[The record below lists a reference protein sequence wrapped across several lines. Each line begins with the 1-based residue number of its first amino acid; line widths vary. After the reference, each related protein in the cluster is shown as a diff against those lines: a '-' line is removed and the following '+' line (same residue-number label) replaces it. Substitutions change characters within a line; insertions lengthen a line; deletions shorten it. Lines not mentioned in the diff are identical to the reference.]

1 MINFNNSQRL
11 GLDLDRHIAL
21 DAGAGTGKTTV
32 MAERYVQHLIAHDQ
46 RATHVTPQ
54 GPRTPLSG
62 HGALR
67 APARE
72 RTDLEAWPGLLP
84 SEVVAI
90 TFTKKAAAEL
100 KARIRQR
107 LGQSR
112 ATAVAAD
119 DAEGVFDPRLRSDAD
134 VEMLLSSL
142 DEAPISTIDAFL
154 NRLIQPHI
162 DRVTLYPSH
171 TFVAEAQKPVM
182 LNDAL
187 HTVWRIRSVE
197 DAHEAGVLHHHEA
210 FIGARDRL
218 VAMMGGQGP
227 AEVVLNG
234 LMNRSLFVEQSHRA
248 MIQRSEDLGLDWNGR
263 GPVPVAVLLDLIAEP
278 VRNEL
283 QGHLSALHADLR
295 DWVDLF
301 LQHHERC
308 VAPAEGDTH
317 LTRFNHLVR
326 MAHGDLPESTGAG
339 LSWAWKLNMA
349 LASTSGLAAK
359 PPTFFPRSALPQS
372 DGWPA
377 GLLTKS
383 KASTAGIGK
392 DGRAALYDQAGVLQ
406 DRLVRRLHAPLGSL
420 VNLLAKAAFLIE
432 PGDGFDGMPLESP
445 LRLAPLTQPLPNE
458 PPSTGTF
465 VDGEL
470 QAQVLSD
477 LIEVHRATHQILA
490 RRKSLDGLHDF
501 DDLQR
506 FAADVLLAR
515 CPDVCRHRYP
525 PEVIDALDGLGDE
538 PWSDHHITR
547 ALTLLNDRPE
557 LQADLHQRVAVLGD
571 IRRQFRAFIIDEYQD
586 TNPAHFRLL
595 ARLWGRRHQRADDP
609 QRPRGAWDP
618 TVCIVGDMKQ
628 SIYRFR
634 QAEVSVMR
642 RAVAMIRRCNIDEAD
657 DARLDH
663 LRQDGHG
670 RDPRP
675 VGAGGEGGSF
685 SNEHET
691 RASAPHS
698 FVPLNQEDGDEGA
711 ILDDERLQR
720 RREGH
725 IDLASNHRTRA
736 DLMETMN
743 DMFDEVFDPHHHD
756 LPGDWHAE
764 PQRLRPAR
772 MTDEGG
778 VFEWLLPVQGTL
790 DTVPE
795 SLDEPL
801 DTFSD
806 PHAAAVHL
814 EHELVAQRLA
824 SLIGGGATRVWD
836 ADRVSWTDVT
846 EVGSEVRPSDVM
858 ILVNSRRHLPDL
870 VRRLRERGLPVMADR
885 LGLLM
890 TQPVVQPLQALLTL
904 MAHPTSRLAAFQLAR
919 SPVMGMSEDEVHACL
934 SGLGDGE
941 DAWSHLIAHAPT
953 PGTQALMVH
962 LWQRASAGAL
972 YEVFEDVLDHS
983 DLLAAYP
990 GDADRQFAEA
1000 WYAMLHDIGA
1010 QHGHD
1015 VGAVQANM
1023 AGLRQLGQQGPK
1035 AISPAAT
1042 EALQI
1047 MTIHGSKGLQSPVVV
1062 VTGLFTAGKADA
1074 TVSIQDNV
1082 LVTPQAVAGRVQP
1095 WLGAQRPQD
1104 GLWAFAS
1111 EMNKAQDKAELR
1123 RKFYV
1128 ALTRVKDRLVVS
1140 GAPGDR
1146 SEWDET
1152 NGRLAV
1158 NVKPDPRTMGSML
1171 MQGLR
1176 RAAWLANT
1184 AHPLLVETEA
1194 LEADELPPFSPRRE
1208 TIAFNPAS
1216 MLSTAALGPT
1226 GVQGLRVYHH
1236 PACFNQP
1243 TPSSPQAQL
1252 RELADRFASA
1262 APSEPAGPRSPPPTV
1277 AVMKGAAHHLDTT
1290 STCPRR
1296 YWLEHVKGWPTE
1308 PLWLPGRPR
1317 PPVHQRGWPEATTFG
1332 LMMHRL
1338 LEIGLRNPCSIHA
1351 TSSPLSRDWLHAGE
1365 DRLTDDEAL
1374 GEVMHEFGFGTKQAE
1389 GSDEATW
1396 RARLTHLSS
1405 LVQRGRLGRMLNG
1418 ETMDGLRVEAVRTE
1432 LPFFH
1437 RHGLPVEHRNTAAFT
1452 SPLHVTSVTMDFSG
1466 RADLVLALTDGSGPG
1481 YLRVVDLKTTG
1492 CLGGFNPSTPA
1503 AGHPLQACGPETV
1516 DLSPQNEAEAD
1527 LLMKHRLQLSL
1538 YSLALEAMERNKPE
1552 AQRRTVLPPAVLVGA
1567 NGRTVALDDA
1577 QFERAK
1583 SDLDAHL
1590 VWRAHVHL
1598 NAATEAPHRLPM
1610 AAGACES
1617 CPYHRGHVRRCGPEG
1632 EPLGVG
1638 PFTSDP

>member
-1 MINFNNSQRL
+1 MIRFNNSQRL

-72 RTDLEAWPGLLP
+72 RTELEAWPGLLP

-100 KARIRQR
+100 KARIRHR
-107 LGQSR
+107 LAQSR

-154 NRLIQPHI
+154 NGLIQPHI
-162 DRVTLYPSH
+162 DRVTLYPSY
-171 TFVAEAQKPVM
+171 TFVAEAQTPVM

-197 DAHEAGVLHHHEA
+197 DAHEAGVLNHHQA
-210 FIGARDRL
+210 FIAARDRL

-234 LMNRSLFVEQSHRA
+234 LMQRSLFVEQSHRA
-248 MIQRSEDLGLDWNGR
+248 MIQRAEDLGLQWNGR
-263 GPVPVAVLLDLIAEP
+263 GPAPVAVLLDLIAEP
-278 VRNEL
+278 VRNDL
-283 QGHLSALHADLR
+283 HDHLHALHADLR
-295 DWVDLF
+295 AWVDLF
-301 LQHHERC
+301 LQHHDRC
-308 VAPAEGDTH
+308 VAPAETDSH

-326 MAHGDLPESTGAG
+326 MAHADLPQTVGAG

-349 LASTSGLAAK
+349 IASVSGLNAK
-359 PPTFFPRSALPQS
+359 PPTFFPRNALPKA

-383 KASTAGIGK
+383 KASTVGIGK
-392 DGRAALYDQAGVLQ
+392 EGRAALYEQAEALQ
-406 DRLVRRLHAPLGSL
+406 GRLRRRLHAPFGSL

-432 PGDGFDGMPLESP
+432 PGDGFDGIPLDSP
-445 LRLAPLTQPLPNE
+445 LRLVPLRHPLPNE
-458 PPSTGTF
+458 PPSLGTY

-470 QAQVLSD
+470 QAEVLSD

-595 ARLWGRRHQRADDP
+595 ARLWGRRHRRPDDP

-642 RAVAMIRRCNIDEAD
+642 RAVAMIRRCNLDEAD
-657 DARLDH
+657 DARLNH
-663 LRQDGHG
+663 LRQEGHG

-685 SNEHET
+685 SNAHET

-698 FVPLNQEDGDEGA
+698 FVPLNRDDGEEGA
-711 ILDDERLQR
+711 PISGERLQR

-725 IDLASNHRTRA
+725 IDLTSNHRTRA
-736 DLMETMN
+736 NLMETMN
-743 DMFDEVFDPHHHD
+743 ALFDEVFDARHHD

-772 MTDEGG
+772 LTEEGG
-778 VFEWLLPVQGTL
+778 VLEWLLPVQGSL

-795 SLDEPL
+795 ALDEPL
-801 DTFSD
+801 DAFSD

-824 SLIGGGATRVWD
+824 ALIAGDTTRVWD
-836 ADRVSWTDVT
+836 ADLASWTELA
-846 EVGSEVRPSDVM
+846 EVGPQVRPSDVM

-904 MAHPTSRLAAFQLAR
+904 MAKPTSKLAAFQLAR
-919 SPVMGMSEDEVHACL
+919 SPVVGMSEDQVHACL
-934 SGLGDGE
+934 SDMREGDL
-941 DAWSHLIAHAPT
+941 AWPRLVEHAPT
-953 PGTQALMVH
+953 PGTQALLAH
-962 LWQRASAGAL
+962 LWQRAGAGAL
-972 YEVFEDVLDHS
+972 YEVFDDVLDHS

-990 GDADRQFAEA
+990 DEADRQFAEA
-1000 WYAMLHDIGA
+1000 WFALLHDLGG

-1015 VGAVQANM
+1015 VAAVQANM
-1023 AGLRQLGQQGPK
+1023 AKLRHLGQQGPK
-1035 AISPAAT
+1035 AISPPTT
-1042 EALQI
+1042 EAIQI

-1152 NGRLAV
+1152 DGRLAV
-1158 NVKPDPRTMGSML
+1158 NVKPDPRTMGYML

-1176 RAAWLANT
+1176 HAAWLTNT
-1184 AHPLLVETEA
+1184 PHPLLVEADA
-1194 LEADELPPFSPRRE
+1194 LDAEEMPPFSARRE
-1208 TIAFNPAS
+1208 TVAFNPAS
-1216 MLSTAALGPT
+1216 MVSTAALGPN
-1226 GVQGLRVYHH
+1226 GVEGLRVYHH
-1236 PACFNQP
+1236 PSCFGQP
-1243 TPSSPQAQL
+1243 PPSSPQA
-1252 RELADRFASA
+1252 RVRTLAQRLASA
-1262 APSEPAGPRSPPPTV
+1262 PPSEPSGPRSPPPTV

-1290 STCPRR
+1290 SACPRR

-1308 PLWLPGRPR
+1308 PMWLPGRPR
-1317 PPVHQRGWPEATTFG
+1317 PPAHQRGWPEATTFG

-1351 TSSPLSRDWLHAGE
+1351 SSSPLSPDWLHEGE
-1365 DRLTDDEAL
+1365 DRLTDEGAL
-1374 GEVMHEFGFGTKQAE
+1374 SEVMHEFGFGTEQEE
-1389 GSDEATW
+1389 GSNEAAW
-1396 RARLTHLSS
+1396 RVRLSHLSS

-1418 ETMDGLRVEAVRTE
+1418 EPIDGLRVEAVRTE

-1437 RHGLPVEHRNTAAFT
+1437 RYGLPVEHRNTAAFAA
-1452 SPLHVTSVTMDFSG
+1452 PLHVTSVTMDFSG
-1466 RADLVLALTDGSGPG
+1466 RADLVLALTDGDGPG

-1492 CLGGFNPSTPA
+1492 CLGSFNPSSSA

-1516 DLSPQNEAEAD
+1516 DLEPQNEAETD
-1527 LLMKHRLQLSL
+1527 LLEKHRLQLTL

-1552 AQRRTVLPPAVLVGA
+1552 GQRRTVLPPAVLVGA

-1583 SDLDAHL
+1583 TELDAHL
-1590 VWRAHVHL
+1590 AWRARLHL
-1598 NAATEAPHRLPM
+1598 EATPEAPRRLPV
-1610 AAGACES
+1610 GADTCGS
-1617 CPYHRGHVRRCGPEG
+1617 CPYQRGHVRRCGPEG